1 LYDFK
6 GSGGEKCDAEGIGGG
21 ADDDDDDDD
30 DDDGG
35 GGGGGCDVFGVRSEG
50 GGGEHIFGHVTQS
63 VMQKRPLEFDGV
75 STLSS
80 EVTVVN
86 KASPMKPTFE
96 IQENMLLFM
105 NSKLLLSLIIWNEL
119 VPS

>member
-1 LYDFK
+1 LLYDFK
-6 GSGGEKCDAEGIGGG
+6 GGGGEKCDTEGVGGG
-21 ADDDDDDDD
+21 ADD
-30 DDDGG
+30 G

-105 NSKLLLSLIIWNEL
+105 NSKLLLSLIWNEL
-119 VPS
+119 CLVKIVNKKL

>member
-1 LYDFK
+1 
-6 GSGGEKCDAEGIGGG
+6 
-21 ADDDDDDDD
+21 
-30 DDDGG
+30 
-35 GGGGGCDVFGVRSEG
+35 
-50 GGGEHIFGHVTQS
+50 
-63 VMQKRPLEFDGV
+63 MQKRPLEFDGV

-105 NSKLLLSLIIWNEL
+105 NSKLLLSLIWNEL
-119 VPS
+119 CLVKIVNKKL